1 MSEENLGSSFPT
13 IEVDLVDQRLQS
25 LEKMFKSFMETSSED
40 KKKTSLAIDR
50 ITEHFN
56 NNEMGSKS
64 ESPSDSMRSYLPEK
78 RLDDRRTSMFFGRTP
93 HQYPEGEQQ
102 NNIQVLQADIVYEKD
117 KELRV
122 VSLEGLQYLH
132 KQKQILSSRY
142 PNREVRL
149 AHMISFNLR
158 PVILSAYNSY
168 KYNASQLTGNDPE
181 EVMIEDWL
189 SLSNSTVSEILL
201 EAVRPRTKEKYA
213 REMILYLG
221 KHIPQSPP
229 VNAEN
234 FARTFYGP
242 LIESLSSMLHLYDL
256 LSHDSSNISNNA
268 SKMPVSGMGTRESP
282 GHISLWLISLGQQKD
297 AFIQFFGS
305 DRLKK
310 FKTAESAVVYIRA
323 QLMDAR
329 SKSESRQD
337 LDSKFTPIKYDDLR
351 HTSGESHTRQQFV
364 RTPQALPPKSGFPN
378 RMPYHQKSTFAAI
391 DLEDHEFIDQQNIA
405 DDTDFIPDHTLTDDH
420 AYDEEDVDDEY
431 QDNLDY
437 SLHYPGQPE
446 NFLGSH
452 PTLNVINGAS
462 TNAIST
468 AFRGYCSHQFVFGEC
483 PKQHKGC
490 LFDHS
495 ASGLEQCILS
505 FTMLSKRELDRHS
518 KLPPWTNNTPN
529 VPMRKTPDRKYGI
542 PDQQHGNKNST
553 PNYNFKHPER
563 PYVTPNRPT
572 TFAKSYTK

>member
-1 MSEENLGSSFPT
+1 
-13 IEVDLVDQRLQS
+13 
-25 LEKMFKSFMETSSED
+25 
-40 KKKTSLAIDR
+40 
-50 ITEHFN
+50 
-56 NNEMGSKS
+56 
-64 ESPSDSMRSYLPEK
+64 
-78 RLDDRRTSMFFGRTP
+78 MFFGRIP
-93 HQYPEGEQQ
+93 HRYPEGEQQ
-102 NNIQVLQADIVYEKD
+102 NNIQVLQADIAYEKD
-117 KELRV
+117 KEHRV

-168 KYNASQLTGNDPE
+168 RYNASQLTGNDPE
-181 EVMIEDWL
+181 EVMIEDWP

-201 EAVRPRTKEKYA
+201 EAVRPRTKIKYA
-213 REMILYLG
+213 REVVLYLE
-221 KHIPQSPP
+221 KHTPQSPP

-282 GHISLWLISLGQQKD
+282 GHTSLWLISQKD

-305 DRLKK
+305 DRLNK
-310 FKTAESAVVYIRA
+310 FKTAESTVVYRRG

-337 LDSKFTPIKYDDLR
+337 LDSEFTPIKYDGLR

-364 RTPQALPPKSGFPN
+364 RIPQALPRKSGFPN

-391 DLEDHEFIDQQNIA
+391 DLKDNEFIDQQNSADYTDYIP
-405 DDTDFIPDHTLTDDH
+405 DDTFTDDH
-420 AYDEEDVDDEY
+420 AYDEEDVNDEY

-446 NFLGSH
+446 NFMGSH
-452 PTLNVINGAS
+452 PTLNVING
-462 TNAIST
+462 T
-468 AFRGYCSHQFVFGEC
+468 
-483 PKQHKGC
+483 
-490 LFDHS
+490 
-495 ASGLEQCILS
+495 
-505 FTMLSKRELDRHS
+505 
-518 KLPPWTNNTPN
+518 
-529 VPMRKTPDRKYGI
+529 
-542 PDQQHGNKNST
+542 
-553 PNYNFKHPER
+553 
-563 PYVTPNRPT
+563 
-572 TFAKSYTK
+572 

>member
-1 MSEENLGSSFPT
+1 M
-13 IEVDLVDQRLQS
+13 
-25 LEKMFKSFMETSSED
+25 
-40 KKKTSLAIDR
+40 
-50 ITEHFN
+50 
-56 NNEMGSKS
+56 
-64 ESPSDSMRSYLPEK
+64 
-78 RLDDRRTSMFFGRTP
+78 
-93 HQYPEGEQQ
+93 
-102 NNIQVLQADIVYEKD
+102 
-117 KELRV
+117 

-181 EVMIEDWL
+181 EIMIEDWL
-189 SLSNSTVSEILL
+189 SLSNATVSEILL

-242 LIESLSSMLHLYDL
+242 LIDSLSSMLHLYDL

-378 RMPYHQKSTFAAI
+378 RMQYHQKSTFAAI
-391 DLEDHEFIDQQNIA
+391 DLEDNEFIDQQNTV
-405 DDTDFIPDHTLTDDH
+405 DDTDYIPD
-420 AYDEEDVDDEY
+420 AYDEEDVDEDY
-431 QDNLDY
+431 PDNLDY
-437 SLHYPGQPE
+437 SLHYPGQSE
-446 NFLGSH
+446 NFMDSH
-452 PTLNVINGAS
+452 PTLNVINGSS

-518 KLPPWTNNTPN
+518 KLPPWTNITPN
-529 VPMRKTPDRKYGI
+529 APMRKIPDRKYGI
-542 PDQQHGNKNST
+542 PDQQHDNFERKNNT
-553 PNYNFKHPER
+553 PNYTFKHHER
-563 PYVTPNRPT
+563 PNITPHRPS
-572 TFAKSYTK
+572 TFAKSNTK